1 MSIIHHTYSHSV
13 DERVLCTVI
22 VLTVASLSGCV
33 SNENDD
39 DTLADTQEVEPIEI
53 FPGQDIQYIVDN
65 SPAASTFLL
74 KSGIH
79 RMQELWPRAGDTFE
93 GENGTILSGARVLPE
108 FSRSNDLWY
117 SANQTQEGP
126 RHGDQLDPEKGWV
139 CPDEYP
145 RCDRPE
151 DLYFNDEPLL
161 HVGSIEEV
169 ASGSWFFDYD
179 NDTIWFADDPQ
190 GHSIETSVTYF
201 AFVDSAN
208 DVTIRNLVI
217 EKFASWVQLA
227 AVGSS
232 GNVSG
237 WLVEGNEIRLNH
249 GVGVIVSSDSIVR
262 RNHIHHNGQIGVAT
276 GAPEGYRVTNVLFEA
291 NEISYN
297 NYAHVSCGFE
307 CGGAKFTVTDGL
319 VVRGNYVHHNMGPG
333 LWTDIDNT
341 GVIYEDNW
349 IWWNEREGIVHEI
362 SHDVIIRNN
371 DLRYNGVGHDIWMW
385 GSQILI
391 HVSDGAQVYG
401 NTLYV
406 HEDTGHGIGIMNY
419 NREEYPDFGDFYGRD
434 NSIHHNDIT
443 YLGLYGASGIVDD
456 GEVGSDYYQD
466 SDGDGFADWGCLA
479 ESANNLFDYNAYHHD
494 GIAEKF
500 EFCGASYLTWEEF
513 QAEGQEAHG
522 TMDSLVVVPDDTPPD
537 VLS

>member
-1 MSIIHHTYSHSV
+1 
-13 DERVLCTVI
+13 
-22 VLTVASLSGCV
+22 
-33 SNENDD
+33 
-39 DTLADTQEVEPIEI
+39 
-53 FPGQDIQYIVDN
+53 
-65 SPAASTFLL
+65 
-74 KSGIH
+74 
-79 RMQELWPRAGDTFE
+79 
-93 GENGTILSGARVLPE
+93 
-108 FSRSNDLWY
+108 
-117 SANQTQEGP
+117 
-126 RHGDQLDPEKGWV
+126 
-139 CPDEYP
+139 
-145 RCDRPE
+145 
-151 DLYFNDEPLL
+151 
-161 HVGSIEEV
+161 
-169 ASGSWFFDYD
+169 
-179 NDTIWFADDPQ
+179 
-190 GHSIETSVTYF
+190 
-201 AFVDSAN
+201 
-208 DVTIRNLVI
+208 
-217 EKFASWVQLA
+217 
-227 AVGSS
+227 
-232 GNVSG
+232 
-237 WLVEGNEIRLNH
+237 
-249 GVGVIVSSDSIVR
+249 
-262 RNHIHHNGQIGVAT
+262 
-276 GAPEGYRVTNVLFEA
+276 
-291 NEISYN
+291 
-297 NYAHVSCGFE
+297 
-307 CGGAKFTVTDGL
+307 
-319 VVRGNYVHHNMGPG
+319 VRGNYVHHNLGPG

-341 GVIYEDNW
+341 GAIYEDNW
-349 IWWNEREGIVHEI
+349 VWWNEREGIVHEI

-419 NREEYPDFGDFYGRD
+419 NREEYPDFGDFYGRN

-537 VLS
+537 VLSVPTPEKANTSSTDGIPAFDVLLLTLLTFAAILAMNRRRQETTRR